1 MVHQSPTG
9 ICGGEIRTPF
19 NHWSKF
25 VPGSSSF
32 WGWDCGHDDDS
43 RRIDGKKNMRQTL
56 AIMVAG
62 GIREVHMRQSS
73 LVEPAPPCSILFQL
87 LESTE
92 GVLSISEKR

>member
-56 AIMVAG
+56 AMMVARG
-62 GIREVHMRQSS
+62 GHKVHMRQ
-73 LVEPAPPCSILFQL
+73 LVEPALPCPILFRP
-87 LESTE
+87 LESPE
-92 GVLSISEKR
+92 EVLSISKKR